1 MDFLNTILA
10 FLKSKALSVW
20 TKVSGSLATIINEIP
35 DDEITIFHAAQAQFT
50 TDLAAGK
57 SWGEAAAD
65 VWTYVKNAEGAEL
78 SKVSNL
84 LLQAFIAKFEPTTA

>member
-1 MDFLNTILA
+1 MTFLSAILA
-10 FLKSKALSVW
+10 WLTSEALSLW
-20 TKVSGSLATIINEIP
+20 SKVSGAFTAIINEIP
-35 DDEITIFHAAQAQFT
+35 DDEVAILHQAQAQFT
-50 TDLAAGK
+50 ADLAAGK

-84 LLQAFIAKFEPTTA
+84 LLQAFLAKFEPPAA